1 MGAAMRGRMRKHGGF
16 VLIAVLAVLV
26 ILSILA
32 SVIGAI
38 AQRLRDEQI
47 VHERQLRE
55 QIAMAS
61 TRATVLYL
69 LTSQRMTFGGLT
81 VDDRIVLSEDE
92 RLSQRN
98 GDEPLSYMPVG
109 NEVALDSSAQQGLD
123 GTRFSLQDDRG
134 LLAINWAPPAL
145 LANYLDAA
153 RKAPRNGLR
162 SAALPFE
169 TLSNLLKDYQ
179 DPDDLYRLNSAERSE
194 YERLGRSPPS
204 NRTLST
210 PMELRRVIGWDKALA
225 GISDKDLNDS
235 LTVVRSAQIN
245 VNTAPARV
253 LQTLPGVDASMAQ
266 RAVATRVLTPF
277 TSLTAF
283 YGVSGAIPVNEDL
296 LALYP
301 MASGTLKLWSPEGG
315 AVMVL
320 HWTLTPRDD
329 GGRPW
334 REDYEFIHPGDK
346 AANKGMARPVA
357 AKVFAEPHAAPQ

>member
-1 MGAAMRGRMRKHGGF
+1 MGAAMRGRMRKHSGF

-26 ILSILA
+26 ILSVLA
-32 SVIGAI
+32 SVIGVI
-38 AQRLRDEQI
+38 TQRLRDEQI

-98 GDEPLSYMPVG
+98 GDEQLSYMPVG
-109 NEVALDSSAQQGLD
+109 NEVALDSSAHQGLD

-145 LANYLDAA
+145 LANYVQAVRNGPKPAA
-153 RKAPRNGLR
+153 R
-162 SAALPFE
+162 PFE
-169 TLSNLLKDYQ
+169 TLFNLLQDYQ

-266 RAVATRVLTPF
+266 RAVAARTLTPF

-283 YGVSGAIPVNEDL
+283 YGVAGAIPVNEDL

-334 REDYEFIHPGDK
+334 REDYEFIHLGDETAK
-346 AANKGMARPVA
+346 QGMARPVA

>member
-1 MGAAMRGRMRKHGGF
+1 MGAAMRGRMCKHSGF

-26 ILSILA
+26 ILSVLA

-38 AQRLRDEQI
+38 TQRLRDEQI

-92 RLSQRN
+92 RVSQRN

-109 NEVALDSSAQQGLD
+109 NEVALDSSAHQGLD
-123 GTRFSLQDDRG
+123 RTRFSLQDDRG
-134 LLAINWAPPAL
+134 LLAINWTPPAL
-145 LANYLDAA
+145 LANYLDAL
-153 RKAPRNGLR
+153 RNAKKP
-162 SAALPFE
+162 AAKPFE
-169 TLSNLLKDYQ
+169 TLFNLLQDYQ
-179 DPDDLYRLNSAERSE
+179 DPDDLYRLNSAERGA

-210 PMELRRVIGWDKALA
+210 PMELRRVIGWDEALA

-253 LQTLPGVDASMAQ
+253 LLTLPGVDASMAQ
-266 RAVATRVLTPF
+266 RAVAARTLAPF

-283 YGVSGAIPVNEDL
+283 YGVLGAIPANEDL

-334 REDYEFIHPGDK
+334 REDYEFIHPGDE
-346 AANKGMARPVA
+346 AAKQGMARPVA

>member
-1 MGAAMRGRMRKHGGF
+1 MKRAASRSGMRAQKGF

-38 AQRLRDEQI
+38 TQRLRDEQI

-81 VDDRIVLSEDE
+81 VDDRIVMSEDE
-92 RLSQRN
+92 RVSQRA

-109 NEVALDSSAQQGLD
+109 NEVALDSSAHQGLD
-123 GTRFSLQDDRG
+123 GTRFALQDDRG
-134 LLAINWAPPAL
+134 LLAINWTPPAL
-145 LANYLDAA
+145 LASYLAA
-153 RKAPRNGLR
+153 APAAPK
-162 SAALPFE
+162 SAAKPFE
-169 TLSNLLKDYQ
+169 TLFNLLQDYQ
-179 DPDDLYRLNSAERSE
+179 DPDDLYRLNSAERSD
-194 YERLGRSPPS
+194 YERQDRSPPT

-225 GISDKDLNDS
+225 GTSDEDLNDS
-235 LTVVRSAQIN
+235 LSVVRSAQIN

-253 LQTLPGVDASMAQ
+253 LQTLPGMDAASAQ
-266 RAVATRVLTPF
+266 RAVAARTLVPF
-277 TSLTAF
+277 TSLSAF
-283 YGVSGAIPVNEDL
+283 YGISGVIPANEDL

-315 AVMVL
+315 AVRVL
-320 HWTLTPRDD
+320 HWTLTPRDE

-334 REDYEFIHPGDK
+334 REDYEFIHPGEES
-346 AANKGMARPVA
+346 ASQGTAQPVA
-357 AKVFAEPHAAPQ
+357 AKVFAEPDVAAK